1 MKIGLD
7 ADFMVD
13 LIAENSPRHPATL
26 ACYEKHRDAG
36 DEFILAENAL
46 MEAFA
51 VLSGAPFGIAPR
63 EAVRLLEHD
72 FGDTIT
78 VPIRRGLAWDTIHH
92 VIARGF
98 AGRRIYD
105 AAIALAAFEAG
116 ATVFLT
122 WNVRHFITV
131 APAGLEIRQP

>member
-7 ADFMVD
+7 ANFIVD
-13 LIAENSPRHPATL
+13 LIAEDSPRHRATL
-26 ACYEKHRDAG
+26 ACYEKHGDAG

-46 MEAFA
+46 LEAFA
-51 VLSGAPFGIAPR
+51 VLSGAPFGMPPR
-63 EAVRLLEHD
+63 EAVRTLEEH

-78 VPIRRGLAWDTIHH
+78 APIRRGLAWDTIHH

-105 AAIALAAFEAG
+105 AAIALATFEAG
-116 ATVFLT
+116 ATVLLT

-131 APAGLEIRQP
+131 APTGLEIRQP